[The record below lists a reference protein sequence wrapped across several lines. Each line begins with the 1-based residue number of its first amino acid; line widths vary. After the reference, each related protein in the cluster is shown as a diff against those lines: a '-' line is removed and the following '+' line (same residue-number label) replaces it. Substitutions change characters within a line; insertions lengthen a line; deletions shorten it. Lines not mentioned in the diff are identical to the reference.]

1 MRSSYGHDMT
11 GAARAMGGAYV
22 SVYTPHNTSGKYGVN
37 HSCYIQGSVLLGV
50 VFYYMW
56 VVYKLW

>member
-1 MRSSYGHDMT
+1 MT